1 MGSELVF
8 PKKLKVNGP
17 TPPVAAPVMVSFA
30 LPSAQLIGV
39 VLLATTERV
48 PAARALAGV
57 GVATISGDI
66 HSQPAGCST
75 LITKVSDGADTE

>member
-1 MGSELVF
+1 MHLGGQEAMLLLEG
-8 PKKLKVNGP
+8 PGKV
-17 TPPVAAPVMVSFA
+17 
-30 LPSAQLIGV
+30 
-39 VLLATTERV
+39 
-48 PAARALAGV
+48 AGV